1 MKTKDHRLQS
11 CLLAALLLAL
21 PAVAQAQTYTN
32 NYGIWNYTDN
42 GDGTAIITEYTGSSG
57 AVAIPTNINGLT
69 VTTIGSD
76 AFCDCP
82 SLTSVTMGTN
92 ITSIG
97 DYAFFECINLTSVT
111 IGTNVTSIGGGAF
124 NYCSS
129 LTAITVAEN
138 NPAYS
143 SLTGVLFDKSQT
155 TLLVY
160 PAGLVGSYTIPNSV
174 TSIGD
179 YYAFFFCT
187 KLTSVTIG
195 TNVTSIGDQAFYYC
209 SGLTNLTIG
218 TNVTSIGVQAFCG
231 CTSLTSV
238 TIPNSVTSLGD
249 EAFWNC
255 TSLTAITV
263 AANNPAYSSLAG
275 VLFDK
280 NQTTLLEYPAGLVG
294 NYTIPN
300 RVTSIGDYSFSE
312 CINLTSVTIG
322 TNVTSIGNYAFW
334 YCDGLTNLTIGTNV
348 TSIGDYA
355 FDSCTSLTSVT
366 IPNSITSIGDYA
378 FAICF
383 GLTSVTIGTNVT
395 GIGDGAFEYC
405 TNLTAITVA
414 ANNPAYSSL
423 AGVLFDKNQTTLLEY
438 PIGLVGSYTI
448 PNSVTSI
455 GDYAFTECIN
465 LTSVTIGTN
474 VTSIGESAFYACFGL
489 TNVTIL
495 NSITTIGD
503 YAFCIC
509 DNLTRGYFEGNA
521 PTSVGSDVFSGDNNL
536 TIFYL
541 AGTTGWSSSSM
552 FGNIPLV
559 EVSES
564 NPTLAITSPF
574 SGQNWSNAAFT
585 VTGTASDNFQVSA
598 VWSQVNSNGWQLAT
612 TANNWTNW
620 TVTVSLIPGTN
631 VLQGYAVNPFDFNS
645 PTASVKLV
653 YINSNALQVLTVGL
667 GSISPNYSNTVLQI
681 AQTYTMT
688 ATAGNGFVFT
698 NWMVS
703 TNWIGGMIT
712 NNATL
717 QFTMAWDLTVMAT
730 FVDEQKP
737 VLAITNVPAGLS
749 VSNAA
754 FTVKGTASDNWQVT
768 NIFYS
773 LNSGGW
779 SNAVTANGWTNWSA
793 TVNLAPGTNTVQAYA
808 VDPGGDVSLTTNVS
822 LFFVVSNQLQIHAI
836 GLGTISPNDSNVWL
850 EIGRNYSITSTP
862 ANGFVFT
869 NWLVSTD
876 WIGGASVTGTNLQF
890 MMALNLTLQV
900 NFLDVTRPT
909 LSITNLTTGQRVSN
923 AVFTVKG
930 TASDN
935 WQVSNVVCQINGEGW
950 NSAMNINNWT
960 NWAAGVTLTPG
971 TNIVQA
977 FVVDTTGNV
986 STTNSVSFQFV
997 VTNQLQIQ
1005 ASGLG
1010 TVSPNYS
1017 NAWLEIGRNYSIT
1030 STPASGFVFSNWL
1043 TSTNWIGGV
1052 TTTKTNLPFMMASNL
1067 TLQVTFLDVT
1077 KPTLSITA
1085 PTAGKHMTNAMATVV
1100 GTASDNWK
1108 VGAVWYQLTNG
1119 ILTNG
1124 TWNLVTATTNNYTNW
1139 TTTVTLAAGSNTVK
1153 AYAVD
1158 LGGNHSTTSSV
1169 SVLSSNTFKLQL
1181 NFALNQPLT
1190 STGLNFTLQ
1199 LSSNLNGHIQV
1210 STNLTSWNPLTNFVG
1225 TNTTL
1230 TFRDPAATNSKSRF
1244 YRATIP

>member
-1 MKTKDHRLQS
+1 MLSKS
-11 CLLAALLLAL
+11 C
-21 PAVAQAQTYTN
+21 T
-32 NYGIWNYTDN
+32 
-42 GDGTAIITEYTGSSG
+42 
-57 AVAIPTNINGLT
+57 GLT
-69 VTTIGSD
+69 SITIPGS
-76 AFCDCP
+76 
-82 SLTSVTMGTN
+82 
-92 ITSIG
+92 
-97 DYAFFECINLTSVT
+97 
-111 IGTNVTSIGGGAF
+111 VTSIGGGAF

-143 SLTGVLFDKSQT
+143 SLAGVLFDKSQT
-155 TLLVY
+155 TLLEY
-160 PAGLVGSYTIPNSV
+160 PAGRVGSYTIPNSV
-174 TSIGD
+174 TSIGE

-255 TSLTAITV
+255 TNLTTITV

-300 RVTSIGDYSFSE
+300 RVTSIGDYAFSE

-348 TSIGDYA
+348 TSIGNYA

-395 GIGDGAFEYC
+395 SIGDGAFEYC

-521 PTSVGSDVFSGDNNL
+521 PTSVGLDVFSGDNNL

-552 FGNIPLV
+552 FANIPLV

-564 NPTLAITSPF
+564 NPTLAITSPS
-574 SGQNWSNAAFT
+574 SGQNWSNAVFT

-598 VWSQVNSNGWQLAT
+598 VWSQVNSDGWQLAT

-620 TVTVSLIPGTN
+620 TATVSLIPGTN

-645 PTASVKLV
+645 PTVSVKLV

-681 AQTYTMT
+681 GQTYTMT
-688 ATAGNGFVFT
+688 ATASNGFVFT
-698 NWMVS
+698 NWTVS

-793 TVNLAPGTNTVQAYA
+793 TVNLAPGTNMLRAYA
-808 VDPGGDVSLTTNVS
+808 ADPGGDVSLTTNVS

-850 EIGRNYSITSTP
+850 EIGRNYSITSSP
-862 ANGFVFT
+862 A
-869 NWLVSTD
+869 
-876 WIGGASVTGTNLQF
+876 
-890 MMALNLTLQV
+890 
-900 NFLDVTRPT
+900 
-909 LSITNLTTGQRVSN
+909 
-923 AVFTVKG
+923 K
-930 TASDN
+930 
-935 WQVSNVVCQINGEGW
+935 
-950 NSAMNINNWT
+950 
-960 NWAAGVTLTPG
+960 
-971 TNIVQA
+971 
-977 FVVDTTGNV
+977 
-986 STTNSVSFQFV
+986 
-997 VTNQLQIQ
+997 
-1005 ASGLG
+1005 
-1010 TVSPNYS
+1010 
-1017 NAWLEIGRNYSIT
+1017 
-1030 STPASGFVFSNWL
+1030 GFVFSNWVI
-1043 TSTNWIGGV
+1043 STNWIGG
-1052 TTTKTNLPFMMASNL
+1052 TRTSKTNLIFMMASNL
-1067 TLQVTFLDVT
+1067 TLQASFMETSR
-1077 KPTLSITA
+1077 PTLSITA
-1085 PTAGKHMTNAMATVV
+1085 PTSGQHMTNALATVV

-1108 VGAVWYQLTNG
+1108 VSEVWYQLTNG
-1119 ILTNG
+1119 ILTGG
-1124 TWNLVTATTNNYTNW
+1124 TWCLLTGTTNNYTNW
-1139 TTTVTLAAGSNTVK
+1139 TTTVTLAAGSNTLK
-1153 AYAVD
+1153 AYAVN
-1158 LGGNHSTTSSV
+1158 LGGNYSTTSSV

-1190 STGLNFTLQ
+1190 STRLNFTLQ

-1210 STNLTSWNPLTNFVG
+1210 STNLTSWATLTNFVG

-1230 TFRDPAATNSKSRF
+1230 NFRDPAATNSNDRF
-1244 YRATIP
+1244 YRAVIP